1 MQNSALDVARN
12 ITDRVLGPLKEIF
25 VGKDQIIDLLGVAL
39 VAGENIFLHGPP
51 GTAKSALVREL
62 ALRVDG
68 RVFDYLLTRFS
79 EPNELFGPFDIRRL
93 REGDL
98 VTNTEGMLPEAEI
111 VFLDELLNA
120 NSAILNSLLMVLN
133 ERVFR
138 RGRETRKLPTLMVVG
153 ASNSLPE
160 DQALRA
166 LFDRFLLRV
175 TCDNVATEMMP
186 EVLRAGWQLDA
197 DQNPAAASVS
207 ADEVRSVQLL
217 IRSVDLTGTGAVYV
231 DTVHR
236 LRHAGIDVSDRR
248 AVKLQRLIAAS
259 AVLCGRLYSQTSD
272 LWVLRYIWDAEE
284 QQSVLKSIVDDVIG
298 TAADSDESPH
308 AQAHSG
314 ETVNA
319 EQLARDLSHLAD
331 RLAADKLR
339 DSDRVFLK
347 DQLGLLAE
355 RCQWV
360 PEATQRAQLDSVVA
374 DLWKKA
380 EVSDESGVSHHAD

>member
-1 MQNSALDVARN
+1 
-12 ITDRVLGPLKEIF
+12 
-25 VGKDQIIDLLGVAL
+25 
-39 VAGENIFLHGPP
+39 
-51 GTAKSALVREL
+51 
-62 ALRVDG
+62 
-68 RVFDYLLTRFS
+68 
-79 EPNELFGPFDIRRL
+79 
-93 REGDL
+93 
-98 VTNTEGMLPEAEI
+98 
-111 VFLDELLNA
+111 
-120 NSAILNSLLMVLN
+120 
-133 ERVFR
+133 
-138 RGRETRKLPTLMVVG
+138 
-153 ASNSLPE
+153 
-160 DQALRA
+160 
-166 LFDRFLLRV
+166 
-175 TCDNVATEMMP
+175 
-186 EVLRAGWQLDA
+186 
-197 DQNPAAASVS
+197 
-207 ADEVRSVQLL
+207 LL